1 MHAGWVA
8 VGEAEASVGRSYL
21 GLTGEHR
28 VLGVK
33 QKHKVQPA
41 SDTLRFEYWQTGAGV
56 VSLGPR
62 IGLSIGRMEPRV

>member
-1 MHAGWVA
+1 MGRQKHL
-8 VGEAEASVGRSYL
+8 VGRSCL

-56 VSLGPR
+56 VSSGPR